1 MESVFRF
8 GRRAEI
14 LWNSGSF
21 LGFGRQHCYDT
32 FVMGAG
38 FFDHMGAKAVH
49 IWDIPQTGFG
59 SRKAI
64 RLRDDPA
71 FKSKVLRTN
80 WSARGISVFLIACP
94 FLWVKVHWSLGVL
107 TLVVGIGLAVLAF
120 VSSRQ
125 EPRDRQIRLLLGP
138 HAWGSSDP
146 ATWHKSIR
154 RDIVDPRDL
163 KAASFAD
170 FAKEAIEDKEWSFAM
185 WAARL
190 CVAVQDEE
198 TGEKLTDE
206 ILSNPEVR
214 RSLEVV
220 WRRPAERNREFSKT
234 PKLER
239 WITCDPDKH
248 VFAVG
253 QY

>member
-1 MESVFRF
+1 MKRF
-8 GRRAEI
+8 NSLGRRGEI
-14 LWNSGSF
+14 LWNTGSF
-21 LGFGRQHCYDT
+21 LGFGRQHCFDT
-32 FVMGAG
+32 IDMGDG
-38 FFDHMGAKAVH
+38 DRAKEPVH
-49 IWDIPQTGFG
+49 IWNIPQTKFG
-59 SRKAI
+59 SCKAI

-71 FKSKVLRTN
+71 FKSKALRYN
-80 WSARGISVFLIACP
+80 WSFRSMMVVLILCAPLCRFL
-94 FLWVKVHWSLGVL
+94 VVHWSLGVL
-107 TLVVGIGLAVLAF
+107 TLVVEIGLAVLAF

-125 EPRDRQIRLLLGP
+125 EPRDQQIRLLLGP

-146 ATWHKSIR
+146 ATWHKSIC

-206 ILSNPEVR
+206 ILNNPEVR

-234 PKLER
+234 PKLEH

-248 VFAVG
+248 VFAIG
-253 QY
+253 HY

>member
-1 MESVFRF
+1 MKRF
-8 GRRAEI
+8 NSLGRRGEI
-14 LWNSGSF
+14 LWNTGSF

-32 FVMGAG
+32 FDMGDG
-38 FFDHMGAKAVH
+38 DRAKEPVH
-49 IWDIPQTGFG
+49 IWDIPQGYSG
-59 SRKAI
+59 SGKAI

-80 WSARGISVFLIACP
+80 WSARGSAVFFIAGGP
-94 FLWVKVHWSLGVL
+94 FLWGFKVHWSLGVL

-206 ILSNPEVR
+206 ILNNPEVR

-248 VFAVG
+248 VFAIG
-253 QY
+253 HY